1 MIDFDWI
8 WYFFE
13 NCCFLSLFYFIS
25 LLNRGMV
32 VLALSQR
39 KWFKPIVPHLLLI
52 FRLTPKFFALCFFN
66 MFGWHVSIVSFV
78 GHWLNIPAHHSHV
91 EYLSEI
97 YVDVC
102 IIMLYLISA
111 DKKQNDLESSP
122 PPKKTVAVTVI
133 VASAG
138 SEMWSTTNEQG
149 HGCSPRGTWIYF
161 RNAVPVL
168 ITSIRLSNYL
178 DWYSS
183 LLFGPHKELFYISFK
198 LYFVSPVTKEADEIG
213 AWIL

>member
-111 DKKQNDLESSP
+111 DKKQKDLEPPPP
-122 PPKKTVAVTVI
+122 PPKKK
-133 VASAG
+133 
-138 SEMWSTTNEQG
+138 NY
-149 HGCSPRGTWIYF
+149 CSSDCYCGICRFWDVVHHQWTRPW
-161 RNAVPVL
+161 L
-168 ITSIRLSNYL
+168 LTSRHLDILQKCCSSSNHFHKVVQ
-178 DWYSS
+178 
-183 LLFGPHKELFYISFK
+183 LFGLI
-198 LYFVSPVTKEADEIG
+198 FVTPIRST
-213 AWIL
+213 

>member
-1 MIDFDWI
+1 MACKHRFFCWTLIEYSSSSFSCWI
-8 WYFFE
+8 
-13 NCCFLSLFYFIS
+13 FIWN
-25 LLNRGMV
+25 LCGRV
-32 VLALSQR
+32 YYHALS
-39 KWFKPIVPHLLLI
+39 
-52 FRLTPKFFALCFFN
+52 N
-66 MFGWHVSIVSFV
+66 FGWQEAKWSWVF
-78 GHWLNIPAHHSHV
+78 
-91 EYLSEI
+91 
-97 YVDVC
+97 
-102 IIMLYLISA
+102 
-111 DKKQNDLESSP
+111 P

-198 LYFVSPVTKEADEIG
+198 LCFVSPVTKEADEIG